1 VPSINNRPVVAPKVK
16 AQAAPGQ
23 LIDRAKVAAALDRNG
38 DNKVSRDE
46 LSAAGITNLDPG
58 AIDEINRGGEEGDEI
73 TVNELARALGSDSV
87 RLSGEGNVA
96 INGGYAQFRAGRL
109 EKSAPWSFPYVQG
122 VQTLDQVRQIA
133 PSAGWSAYN
142 PDSPSSE
149 FTYDAISK
157 DRFGQPLKYQE
168 GMRLQANEYAGQDGY
183 VHYHGVNYDELS
195 DILRSKATAI
205 RDITANAKD
214 PEIQQIHDEV
224 NRVLFQTDWSASSRR
239 DRARDLYNALAR
251 FDNIDVPQQPESRLT
266 ALDQSLKTAAAR
278 VDDQTRITRDVPV
291 DRARTAV
298 QKEVDRLHG
307 ITPAKILTGVGV
319 GAAAGAIAFFAASL
333 ALPIAAGIGLGGLLV
348 GGLIAHFVST
358 SKAKGYE
365 NDLEVLKTIDP
376 AKNKRDLAQYNVV
389 GYKIVQD
396 ARTADTLAKLRAY
409 SEAADGASKTV
420 DAMTNKVANET
431 HSLQNMESLVHKYYN

>member
-1 VPSINNRPVVAPKVK
+1 MAVNNNRPVVAPKVK
-16 AQAAPGQ
+16 ALASPGQ
-23 LIDRAKVAAALDRNG
+23 LIDRAQVARALDRNG
-38 DNKVSRDE
+38 DDKVSTDE
-46 LSAAGITNLDPG
+46 FNAAGINNLDG
-58 AIDEINRGGEEGDEI
+58 AALDEINRGGEEGDTV
-73 TVNELARALGSDSV
+73 TVNELARALGSDAV
-87 RLSGEGNVA
+87 RISGEGNVA
-96 INGGYAQFRAGRL
+96 IQGGYATIRAGRL

-122 VQTLDQVRQIA
+122 VNTLAQVRQIA

-149 FTYDAISK
+149 FTFDALSK
-157 DRFGQPLKYQE
+157 DRFGNPIKYEE
-168 GMRLQANEYAGQDGY
+168 GMKLQANEFAGQDGY
-183 VHYHGVNYDELS
+183 IHYKGVNYDELS
-195 DILRSKATAI
+195 NILRSKATSI

-224 NRVLFQTDWSASSRR
+224 NRVLFNTDWGVNSRR

-251 FDNIDVPQQPESRLT
+251 FDNINVPQQPENRLT
-266 ALDQSLKTAAAR
+266 TLDASLKTAAAR
-278 VDDQTRITRDVPV
+278 VEEQGRITRDVPV

-307 ITPAKILTGVGV
+307 ITPVKILTGVGV
-319 GAAAGAIAFFAASL
+319 GAAAGALAFFAASL
-333 ALPIAAGIGLGGLLV
+333 AIPVAAAIGVGGLLV

-358 SKAKGYE
+358 SKAKGFE
-365 NDLEVLKTIDP
+365 NDLEVLKAIDP
-376 AKNKRDLAQYNVV
+376 AKNKRDLAQYSVV

-420 DAMTNKVANET
+420 DQMTNKVANET
-431 HSLQNMESLVHKYYN
+431 QSLKNMESLVHKYN